1 MLKRNRYLV
10 AASLCILIPLLES
23 FGYGTLWGLNYESPR
38 AMDTLGDGVRL
49 IKLLSV
55 IAGFYLLAKYNDR
68 IAGAFHSKI
77 LKITFFS
84 VFYLLSSAQI
94 VLLLLGNL
102 VFGIMA
108 PKDYI
113 HYEQNINQESFYIY
127 TFNPGPMSTAYHYVY
142 LKCALPFNR
151 YELKEIGRT
160 DWIGDFNIA
169 RENDSLVLSPG
180 SSSVTDEVYRLP
192 LDGVTCKN

>member
-10 AASLCILIPLLES
+10 AASLCILLPLLES
-23 FGYGTLWGLNYESPR
+23 LGYGTLWGLNYESPR
-38 AMDTLGDGVRL
+38 AMDTLGDVIRL

-55 IAGFYLLAKYNDR
+55 IAGFYLLAKCYDK
-68 IAGAFHSKI
+68 IADAFHSKI

-84 VFYLLSSAQI
+84 VFYILSTAQI
-94 VLLLLGNL
+94 LLLLPGNV

-113 HYEQNINQESFYIY
+113 HYEQNMNQESFYIY
-127 TFNPGPMSTAYHYVY
+127 TFDPGPMSRAYHYVY

-160 DWIGDFNIA
+160 DWIGHFNLA
-169 RENDSLVLSPG
+169 RENDTLVLSPG

-192 LDGVTCKN
+192 LDGVTCKD